1 MHLIFITADH
11 KDATIVQK
19 QSYQRKKSEYYP
31 SSLWK
36 FHLKQV
42 KQH

>member
-19 QSYQRKKSEYYP
+19 QSYRRKKSEKLL
-31 SSLWK
+31 S
-36 FHLKQV
+36 F
-42 KQH
+42 